1 MQVVSIEDFTRQSF
15 DFLVIGGGTAGLVVA
30 SRLSQDGRF
39 IVGVIEA
46 GGPVNGREDVDI
58 PGYFGKSLGSEI
70 DWKFRSAPLAEVGG
84 KTLMCPRGKALGGSS
99 AINFMTWCRASR
111 EDYDAW
117 EALGNPGWGWDDL
130 LPYFKKSETFH
141 PPSPAVQAEEDI
153 RYDPDSFG
161 YSGPIHIS
169 YTSHIP
175 PRNRL
180 WFNTLNSL
188 GVKTNS
194 AHAAGSIAGVWTN
207 INNIDPRTMTR
218 SFATNYCALAGSNL
232 HILTQATVQDIVLD
246 KTSDG
251 YVASG
256 VRFIHGNQEYV
267 VSAAR
272 EVILSAGTIKS
283 PQILEL
289 SGVGNPEILS
299 RAGIAVKVDSPMVG
313 ENLQEHKAIH
323 AIVEHDPGLEN
334 SDDLLLDADYATA
347 AREQFARDK
356 TGSLA
361 HVFGHYAFVPLARYI
376 PQDTLDKL
384 CSRVQA
390 LTEFSAE
397 KKAILE
403 ERLRC
408 TDKRGQIEYIFKLGA
423 GHMAESGRKLATL
436 YQILQYPFSVGSVHV
451 QPAPSQ
457 REDPVIDPGFYQ
469 GPTGELDLEVMLEST
484 RFAREILFAPHMSS
498 IVKQLVH
505 PPASIYGDDKAMRKW
520 IVDHTGIA
528 MHAVGTCAL
537 GGHAGIR
544 GGVVDER
551 LKVLGVEGLRVV
563 DASIMPLQIGAHIQ
577 ATVYAI
583 AEKAAD
589 MILQDAARQQ

>member
-1 MQVVSIEDFTRQSF
+1 MQTVSVDDFLRQSF
-15 DFLVIGGGTAGLVVA
+15 DYLIIGGGTAGLVVA
-30 SRLSQDGRF
+30 SRLAQDGRF
-39 IVGVIEA
+39 TVGVLEA
-46 GGPVNGREDVDI
+46 GGQVNGREDVDI
-58 PGYFGKSLGSEI
+58 PGYFGKSLGTEI
-70 DWKFRSAPLAEVGG
+70 DWKFRTAPLAEVGG

-117 EALGNPGWGWDDL
+117 ERLGNPGWGWDDL
-130 LPYFKKSETFH
+130 LPYFKKTETFH
-141 PPSPAVQAEEDI
+141 PPSPGVQVEKDI
-153 RYDPDSFG
+153 RYDPDAFG

-169 YTSHIP
+169 FPSHIP
-175 PRNRL
+175 PRQRL

-207 INNIDPRTMTR
+207 VNSIDPRTMTR

-232 HILTQATVQDIVLD
+232 HILTEAMVQEIVLD
-246 KTSDG
+246 KTSEG

-256 VRFIHGNQEYV
+256 VRFTHKDQEYV
-267 VSAAR
+267 VSASR
-272 EVILSAGTIKS
+272 EVILSAGTVKS

-289 SGVGNPEILS
+289 SGIGNSEILS

-313 ENLQEHKAIH
+313 ENLQEHKSIH
-323 AIVEHDPGLEN
+323 AIVEHDPELEN
-334 SDDLLLDADYATA
+334 SDDLFLDADCAAA
-347 AREQFARDK
+347 AREQFARDR
-356 TGSLA
+356 TGGFS
-361 HVFGHYAFVPLARYI
+361 HVFGSYAFVPLARHM
-376 PQDTLDKL
+376 PQETLDKL

-408 TDKRGQIEYIFKLGA
+408 PDKRGQIEYIFKLGV
-423 GHMAESGRKLATL
+423 GPMAQRGKKLATL

-457 REDPVIDPGFYQ
+457 KEDPLIDAGYFK
-469 GPTGELDLEVMLEST
+469 GPAGEIDLEVMLEST
-484 RFAREILFAPHMSS
+484 RFAREIILAPSMSS
-498 IVKQLVH
+498 VVKQLVH
-505 PPASIYGDDKAMRKW
+505 PPAGFYADDEAMRKW
-520 IVDHTGIA
+520 IIDHAGLA

-544 GGVVDER
+544 EGVVDER
-551 LKVLGVEGLRVV
+551 LNVFGVKGLRVV

-589 MILQDAARQQ
+589 MILQDAARQ